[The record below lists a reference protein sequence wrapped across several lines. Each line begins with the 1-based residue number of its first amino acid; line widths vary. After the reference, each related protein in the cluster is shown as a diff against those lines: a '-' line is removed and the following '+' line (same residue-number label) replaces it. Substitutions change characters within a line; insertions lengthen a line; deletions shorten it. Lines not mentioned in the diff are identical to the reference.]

1 VKRSGKGMFDKTG
14 EMRAKPA
21 VLFRRGRVIDPESG
35 FDQVADVLVDEGIIR
50 KLGKELKAAGEVEV
64 VEAENK
70 IIAPGLIDLHVHIS
84 EPARNDRETI
94 RSGCSAAVAG
104 GITTI
109 VVRSHTD
116 LIIDNQAVV
125 EYLIAKSR
133 ALSLCRLLPVG
144 ALTQGLRG
152 EALAEMADLARNGIV
167 AASDDCY
174 SVMNAS
180 LMRRALE
187 YAAMHRLPVFSFCQ
201 DKSLA
206 GDGAVNEGYIST
218 LMGLS
223 GIPDVAEEVMVVR
236 DLILARMTGCP
247 IHLGPITTAGSLG
260 LIEQA
265 QKTGVRVT
273 AETSPHYFILSDSD
287 CREYDTFT
295 KVSPPLR
302 SEKDVSALRQGIADG
317 TIGVISSGHQP
328 LTVVDKDTE
337 FPSAVNGISAL
348 ETLLPLSLTYLFHN
362 NKLSLKDLLA
372 RMTINPAKILNLP
385 SGRIQEKAPADLI
398 VFDADEQFAINPKKF
413 LSRGK
418 NTPFLGR
425 SVRGRVLLTMV
436 GGRIVFRNGELV
448 PV

>member
-1 VKRSGKGMFDKTG
+1 MSRSGKGMFTFA
-14 EMRAKPA
+14 EEARPKPA

-35 FDQVADVLVDEGIIR
+35 FDQVADILVDEGVIR
-50 KLGKELKAAGEVEV
+50 KLGKDLKASGEVEV
-64 VEAENK
+64 VEVDNK
-70 IIAPGLIDLHVHIS
+70 IVAPGLIDLHVHIS

-94 RSGCSAAVAG
+94 LSGCSSAVAG

-109 VVRSHTD
+109 VVRSYTD

-125 EYLIAKSR
+125 EYLIAKSK

-144 ALTQGLRG
+144 ALTQGLKG
-152 EALAEMADLARNGIV
+152 EALAEMADLAKNGIV
-167 AASDDCY
+167 AASDDCH

-180 LMRRALE
+180 LMRRTLE
-187 YAAMHRLPVFSFCQ
+187 YAGMYRLPVFSFCQ

-206 GDGAVNEGYIST
+206 GDGVVNEGYIST

-236 DLILARMTGCP
+236 DLILARMTASP
-247 IHLGPITTAGSLG
+247 IHLAPITTAGSVS
-260 LIEQA
+260 LIKQTQEM
-265 QKTGVRVT
+265 GVRVT

-287 CREYDTFT
+287 CREFDTFS

-302 SEKDVSALRQGIADG
+302 SEKDISALRQGIIDG

-337 FPSAVNGISAL
+337 FQSAENGISAM
-348 ETLLPLSLTYLFHN
+348 ETLLPLSLTYLYHN
-362 NKLSLKDLLA
+362 KKLSLRELLA
-372 RMTINPAKILNLP
+372 RMTVNPAKILNLK

-398 VFDADEQFAINPKKF
+398 IFDADEQYTINPKKF
-413 LSRGK
+413 FSKGK
-418 NTPFLGR
+418 NTPFAGR
-425 SVRGRVLLTMV
+425 SVRGKVLLTMV
-436 GGRIVFRNGELV
+436 AGRIVFRNGELMEM
-448 PV
+448 

>member
-1 VKRSGKGMFDKTG
+1 MSRSGKGMFTFA
-14 EMRAKPA
+14 EEARPKPA

-35 FDQVADVLVDEGIIR
+35 FDQVADILVDEGVIR
-50 KLGKELKAAGEVEV
+50 KLGKDLKASGEVEV
-64 VEAENK
+64 VEVDNK
-70 IIAPGLIDLHVHIS
+70 IVAPGLIDLHVHIS

-94 RSGCSAAVAG
+94 HSGCSSAVAG

-109 VVRSHTD
+109 AVRSHTD

-125 EYLIAKSR
+125 EYLIAKSK

-152 EALAEMADLARNGIV
+152 EALAEMADLAKNGIV

-187 YAAMHRLPVFSFCQ
+187 YAGMYRLPVFSFCQ

-206 GDGAVNEGYIST
+206 GDGVVNEGYIST

-236 DLILARMTGCP
+236 DLILARMTACP
-247 IHLGPITTAGSLG
+247 IHLGPITTAGSVG
-260 LIEQA
+260 LIKQTQEA
-265 QKTGVRVT
+265 GVRVT

-287 CREYDTFT
+287 CREFDTFT

-302 SEKDVSALRQGIADG
+302 SEKDVSALRQGIIDG

-337 FPSAVNGISAL
+337 FQSAANGISAM
-348 ETLLPLSLTYLFHN
+348 ETLLPLSLTYLYHN
-362 NKLSLKDLLA
+362 NKLPLRELLA
-372 RMTINPAKILNLP
+372 RMTVNPAKILNLK
-385 SGRIQEKAPADLI
+385 SGRIQEKAPADLT
-398 VFDADEQFAINPKKF
+398 VFDADEQFTINPRLFFSK
-413 LSRGK
+413 GK
-418 NTPFLGR
+418 NTPFAGR
-425 SVRGRVLLTMV
+425 SVRGKVLLTMV
-436 GGRIVFRNGELV
+436 AGRIVFRNGELMEM
-448 PV
+448 